1 MKKGKIFLRGEKMI
15 TKKENEDYILYFAD
29 HKLIS
34 VVNKK
39 TGKITY
45 Y

>member
-1 MKKGKIFLRGEKMI
+1 MI
-15 TKKENEDYILYFAD
+15 IKKENEDYILYFAD
-29 HKLIS
+29 NKLIFAE
-34 VVNKK
+34 NKK